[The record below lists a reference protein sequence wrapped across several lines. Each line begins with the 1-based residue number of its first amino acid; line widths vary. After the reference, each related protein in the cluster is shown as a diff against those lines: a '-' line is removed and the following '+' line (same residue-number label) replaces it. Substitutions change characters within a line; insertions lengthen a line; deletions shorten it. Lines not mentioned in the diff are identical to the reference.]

1 MKATSVAIRAFI
13 GTGLFLIFSVGIS
26 GTSKAEPGVAE
37 ATCVDLPGGAI
48 SWWSGDGNAQ
58 DIQGNNHGTLQS
70 GTTFAP
76 GMVDLAFSF
85 DGNDDVVEVANS
97 PSVNVGTGD
106 FSIDAW
112 IQTSSPDLQTI
123 IDKRAY
129 SPAELGYHFFTGQM
143 GLGFQMADGGSNLN
157 YDSGIY
163 INDGNF
169 HHVAVTV
176 HRNSSDGGKLF
187 VDGAVVLVFDP
198 TSYSDNLD
206 NTADFLIGAHSL
218 NYPDY
223 GFQGLLDEIDF
234 FNRALTEN
242 EILAIFNAGSAGKC
256 KPPIGGLTTN
266 FTASPSIAHPGEP
279 VDFTLILQNPGTTDV
294 VGVQVTDALPSGFDF
309 REGSL
314 SASSGI
320 ASYDS
325 GVITWNGDVTAGD
338 QVTIQFGITVN
349 PSTTPGSTV
358 KNTAEILSGGETFY
372 RTVSVY
378 IDYYRAFLACLHNAC
393 KPVYFDNFSSSGSG
407 WPVYSD
413 QYYYANY
420 ENGEY
425 RILLREK
432 YDWFAVTPGVSF
444 AQSDAYSISVD
455 ARSPSADQVDGTS
468 GIIFGINQD
477 WSKFYEFDI
486 GPDGFYSIYLFNSGY
501 WYKQTEGYSSAILP
515 GTATNRLRID
525 VHGYLIDAYANDRH
539 ITQISTGSLSGRVGL
554 ITFSVGKGVDTYFDN
569 FTVLPYVCPPGA
581 AGLSQIELGDPE
593 TWSGKVQ
600 R

>member
-1 MKATSVAIRAFI
+1 V
-13 GTGLFLIFSVGIS
+13 
-26 GTSKAEPGVAE
+26 
-37 ATCVDLPGGAI
+37 VD
-48 SWWSGDGNAQ
+48 
-58 DIQGNNHGTLQS
+58 
-70 GTTFAP
+70 
-76 GMVDLAFSF
+76 
-85 DGNDDVVEVANS
+85 
-97 PSVNVGTGD
+97 
-106 FSIDAW
+106 
-112 IQTSSPDLQTI
+112 
-123 IDKRAY
+123 
-129 SPAELGYHFFTGQM
+129 
-143 GLGFQMADGGSNLN
+143 
-157 YDSGIY
+157 
-163 INDGNF
+163 
-169 HHVAVTV
+169 
-176 HRNSSDGGKLF
+176 
-187 VDGAVVLVFDP
+187 
-198 TSYSDNLD
+198 
-206 NTADFLIGAHSL
+206 
-218 NYPDY
+218 
-223 GFQGLLDEIDF
+223 
-234 FNRALTEN
+234 
-242 EILAIFNAGSAGKC
+242 
-256 KPPIGGLTTN
+256 
-266 FTASPSIAHPGEP
+266 
-279 VDFTLILQNPGTTDV
+279 
-294 VGVQVTDALPSGFDF
+294 VQVTDALPSGFDF

-314 SASSGI
+314 SASSGT
-320 ASYDS
+320 ANYDS
-325 GVITWNGDVTAGD
+325 GVITWNGDVTTGD

-349 PSTTPGSTV
+349 PSTTPGSTM

-372 RTVSVY
+372 RTVLVD

-393 KPVYFDNFSSSGSG
+393 KPVYFDNFSNSGSG

-455 ARSPSADQVDGTS
+455 ARSPSADQVYGTS

-477 WSKFYEFDI
+477 WSQFYEFDI
-486 GPDGFYSIYLFNSGY
+486 GPDGFYSIYLINSGY

-569 FTVLPYVCPPGA
+569 FIVLPYICPPGA
-581 AGLSQIELGDPE
+581 AGLSKIELGDPE